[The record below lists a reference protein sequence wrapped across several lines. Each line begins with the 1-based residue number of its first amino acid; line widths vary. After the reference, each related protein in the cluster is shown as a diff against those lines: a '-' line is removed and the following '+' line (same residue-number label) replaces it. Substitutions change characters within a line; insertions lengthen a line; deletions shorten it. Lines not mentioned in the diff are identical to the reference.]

1 MISKLAYIH
10 PEAKIGK
17 DVTVEPFAFIA
28 GNVTIG
34 DGTWI
39 GPNTTI
45 MDGARI
51 GKNCR
56 IFPSAVIS
64 GIPQDLKFRGEEST
78 AEIGD
83 NTTIRESATINRGT
97 ASVGRTNCRI

>member
-17 DVTVEPFAFIA
+17 DVTVEPFSFIA

-34 DGTWI
+34 DGTWV

-45 MDGARI
+45 MNGARI
-51 GKNCR
+51 GENCR

-64 GIPQDLKFRGEEST
+64 GIPQDLKLRGEEST

-83 NTTIRESATINRGT
+83 NTTIRAVSYTHLRAHETRHDL
-97 ASVGRTNCRI
+97 